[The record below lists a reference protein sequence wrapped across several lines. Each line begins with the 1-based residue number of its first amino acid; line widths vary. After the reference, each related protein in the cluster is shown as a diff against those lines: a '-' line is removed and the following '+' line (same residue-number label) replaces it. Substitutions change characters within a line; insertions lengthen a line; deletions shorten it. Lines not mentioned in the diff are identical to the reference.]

1 MTYAPR
7 PARAPGHPAKAGPPG
22 LERLSAQMAG
32 AHRGFMAFLR
42 IECGLSE
49 NTCAAYARDLR
60 DLLAD
65 LDARGVHAPGQIT
78 ARALADHLGALHAH
92 RGLAASTAARHLA
105 AVRVFCRWL
114 TARGALPADPT
125 EPLLRPA
132 QWRRLPKALS
142 PASVAALLEAP
153 CAPAR
158 GSGPPLWIRD
168 RAMLELLYACGVRAT
183 ELCSLR
189 DADALRDV
197 AILRVVGKGAKER
210 VVPIGV
216 PALRW
221 IDRYQR
227 ECRPALANADARHNG
242 RLFLSRTGR
251 PLERTAVWGIVRRW
265 ARVAGLAGVHPHVLR
280 HSFATHLLAGGADL
294 RVVQELLGHASI
306 ATTEVYTHVD
316 HSRLRDVVN
325 AHLPLG

>member
-1 MTYAPR
+1 MASVKLEIEGMHCAGCAGRVERAMAAVPGVRMASVNYATGTAYVDGDARMEALAAASAGAGYPAHAPEAGAQGASPVR
-7 PARAPGHPAKAGPPG
+7 KARA
-22 LERLSAQMAG
+22 E
-32 AHRGFMAFLR
+32 
-42 IECGLSE
+42 
-49 NTCAAYARDLR
+49 
-60 DLLAD
+60 
-65 LDARGVHAPGQIT
+65 
-78 ARALADHLGALHAH
+78 
-92 RGLAASTAARHLA
+92 AARTG
-105 AVRVFCRWL
+105 R
-114 TARGALPADPT
+114 
-125 EPLLRPA
+125 
-132 QWRRLPKALS
+132 
-142 PASVAALLEAP
+142 AALIAGLLTLPVFVTEMGGHMI
-153 CAPAR
+153 PAFHHWLH
-158 GSGPPLWIRD
+158 GTFGQGPLWV
-168 RAMLELLYACGVRAT
+168 MQFVLT
-183 ELCSLR
+183 SLVLAWPGR
-189 DADALRDV
+189 PFFA
-197 AILRVVGKGAKER
+197 
-210 VVPIGV
+210 IGV